1 MLLRVG
7 IRKIR
12 RLEFMTPSWFH
23 PGMKAGAHCRGGW
36 PSLIRILIVCG
47 GALIWMHLEAL
58 GATNSTFTGTANP
71 DAMPDAK
78 AIMKYLRALPLR
90 QDRKLISGQF
100 ESWGP
105 AVLPL
110 SDPSNNLAVVH
121 RKTGKWVGLVGVEYH
136 AGAVYPDRPN
146 QLCIEY
152 WKKGGLVQIYLIMR
166 NPASPDASN
175 GGGKCDIDLVLKPAH
190 EYHRYFFHELDE
202 IAAALAVLQ
211 TNGVIVFLNPFAEET
226 GDWFWWGDQSPEEF
240 KRLYRSTFDYLVK
253 SNRLNNLLFVFEPG
267 SSSPR
272 GAAYYPGDDYVD
284 MVGISTFV
292 SWNQEL
298 TPSQIPAYA
307 SLLRLGKP
315 MALSQWGPRRGRDQ
329 VGKDEPPGDNLKLLR
344 GIEKHFPQITWWMN
358 WNMAYAISSPENSN
372 AHDEE
377 LLRDP
382 RVINLGDLNWKAER

>member
-1 MLLRVG
+1 MNTGDPSSGVFSPWIGTLLVLG
-7 IRKIR
+7 ILGLTR
-12 RLEFMTPSWFH
+12 FDSF
-23 PGMKAGAHCRGGW
+23 
-36 PSLIRILIVCG
+36 
-47 GALIWMHLEAL
+47 
-58 GATNSTFTGTANP
+58 GATTNLADVTANP
-71 DAMPDAK
+71 DALPDAK
-78 AIMKYLRALPLR
+78 AIMRYLRSLPLR
-90 QDRKLISGQF
+90 QDKKLISGQF

-121 RKTGKWVGLVGVEYH
+121 RKTGKWVGLAGVEYH

-152 WKKGGLVQIYLIMR
+152 WKRGGLIQIYLIMR
-166 NPASPDASN
+166 NPASPEASN
-175 GGGKCDIDLVLKPAH
+175 GGGKCDIDQVLDPTH
-190 EYHRYFFHELDE
+190 PHHRYFFQELDE

-211 TNGVIVFLNPFAEET
+211 KNGVVVFLNPFAEET
-226 GDWFWWGDQSPEEF
+226 GDWFWWGGQSPEKF

-253 SNRLNNLLFVFEPG
+253 SNHLNNLLFVFEPG

-292 SWNQEL
+292 SSNEEL

-315 MALSQWGPRRGRDQ
+315 MALSQWGPRRGLDQ
-329 VGKDEPPGDNLKLLR
+329 VGKDQPPADNRKLLR
-344 GIEKHFPQITWWMN
+344 GIQKYFPQITWWMN
-358 WNMAYAISSPENSN
+358 WNMAYAISSAENSN
-372 AHDEE
+372 LYDKE
-377 LLRDP
+377 LLDDP
-382 RVINLGDLNWKAER
+382 RVVNLDELNWKAER